1 MSSSIA
7 IVGRPNVG
15 KSTLFNRFTH
25 TRSALVGNMPG
36 LTRDRQYGIMQINE
50 QNVIVIDTGG
60 IGEANTPIE
69 ILMENQS
76 QQALEEADIIL
87 FLVDARSGRTG
98 ADETLARK
106 LRKLDKPIFMVVNK
120 VEDQD
125 VEIVLAD
132 FYKLGLGEPLAIS
145 AEHNLG
151 IGDLIDTIATKL
163 SQKEEINTPAIPQ
176 GAIKIAFVGRP
187 NVGKST
193 LVNRILGEERVIV
206 YDQPGTT
213 RDSIFINFNRRGKDY
228 VLIDTAGIRRRGR
241 VKEKSIEKFSVIKAL
256 QSIEATNVV
265 VFVIDGTENITDQD
279 LKLLGFVLDAGK
291 ALVIAVNKWD
301 NLPPQQ
307 RDKIQSELDRRL
319 TFIDFAKILFI
330 SALHGTGVGDL
341 FGAINKAYTSATKEL
356 KTPQLTKILERAVG
370 NFQPPLARGHEI
382 KLRYA
387 HIGGH
392 NPPTIIIHGTRTE
405 HLPESYRRYLE
416 HFYREALDLSGTPIR
431 IVFKN

>member
-15 KSTLFNRFTH
+15 KSTLFNRLTH
-25 TRSALVGNMPG
+25 TRNALVGNMPG
-36 LTRDRQYGIMQINE
+36 LTRDRQYGILQINE
-50 QNVIVIDTGG
+50 QNIIIIDTGG

-69 ILMENQS
+69 ILMEKQA
-76 QQALEEADIIL
+76 QQAIEEANIIL
-87 FLVDARSGRTG
+87 FLVDARSGLTN

-106 LRKLDKPIFMVVNK
+106 LRKLNKPIFMVVNK

-125 VEIVLAD
+125 TEVVLAD
-132 FYKLGLGEPLAIS
+132 FYKLGLGEPLTIS
-145 AEHNLG
+145 AEHNVG
-151 IGDLIDTIATKL
+151 IGDLIESITAKL
-163 SQKEEINTPAIPQ
+163 PPKKETNEPVFPL

-193 LVNRILGEERVIV
+193 LVNRILGEDRVIV
-206 YDQPGTT
+206 YDEPGTT
-213 RDSIFINFNRRGKDY
+213 RDSIFVNFNRRGKDY

-241 VKEKSIEKFSVIKAL
+241 VNERVEKFSVIKAL

-301 NLPPQQ
+301 NLPPLQ

-330 SALHGTGVGDL
+330 SALHGTGVGDV
-341 FGAINKAYTSATKEL
+341 FTAINKAYTSATREL
-356 KTPQLTKILERAVG
+356 KTPRLSKILEQAVT
-370 NFQPPLARGHEI
+370 NFQPPMSRGKEV

-387 HIGGH
+387 HVGGH
-392 NPPTIIIHGTRTE
+392 NPPTIIIHGARTE
-405 HLPESYRRYLE
+405 NIPENYRRYLE